1 MVGGLVQNQHI
12 GCLPRHMGECEAGFL
27 AARKRPNRFLG
38 PVTPKIKAAEKI
50 ENLLIPGLGRE
61 PLYM

>member
-12 GCLPRHMGECEAGFL
+12 GCLPRHMGECEPGFL
-27 AARKRPNRFLG
+27 AARKRPNRFFG